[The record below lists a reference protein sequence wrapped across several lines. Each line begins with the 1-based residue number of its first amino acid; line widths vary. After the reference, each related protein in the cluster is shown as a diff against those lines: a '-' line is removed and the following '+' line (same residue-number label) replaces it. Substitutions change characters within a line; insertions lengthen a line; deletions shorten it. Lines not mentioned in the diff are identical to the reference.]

1 VELQGRYDELRE
13 QGLGLAAISYDPPGT
28 LKAFADSRKITF
40 PLLSDTGSATIKR
53 YGIFNMEQQDPQAR
67 TYGIPHPGT
76 FIVDRKGIVRAR
88 YFEEAYQE
96 RYTTAT
102 ILTAQ
107 GAGLEGVAVTVQ
119 TAHLTIRASI
129 PDASA
134 APGERLSLVLDVTPR
149 PSMHVYAP
157 GKHTYRVV
165 DVAID
170 GQPWLRAHATTYPP
184 AEIYHFRP
192 LDERVEV
199 YSKPFRLTKDL
210 TILATPEMQKALS
223 SMPSVTV
230 TGALDYQA
238 CDDKLCFNPARAPFV
253 LTVSMRP
260 LDRQPAAR

>member
-1 VELQGRYDELRE
+1 VELQGRYDALRR
-13 QGLGLAAISYDPPGT
+13 QGLGLAAISYDSPET

-40 PLLSDTGSATIKR
+40 PLLSDTGSATIRR
-53 YGIFNMEQQDPQAR
+53 YGILNTEQQDPQAR

-76 FIVDRKGIVRAR
+76 FIVDRKGIVTAR
-88 YFEEAYQE
+88 YFEDAYQE
-96 RYTTAT
+96 RYTAAT

-107 GAGLEGVAVTVQ
+107 GASLEGVSVSAQ
-119 TAHLTIRASI
+119 TPHLTLRASM

-149 PSMHVYAP
+149 RSLHVYAP

-165 DVAID
+165 EVAID
-170 GQPWLRAHATTYPP
+170 VQPWLRAHGTNYPP
-184 AEIYHFRP
+184 AEIYHFKP

-199 YSKPFRLTKDL
+199 YSKPFRLTRDL
-210 TILATPEMQKALS
+210 TILATPEMQKLLS
-223 SMPSVTV
+223 SMPSVTI

-238 CDDKLCFNPARAPFV
+238 CDDKVCYNPARAPFA